1 MKTKEKITVGETLE
15 WLGKLEKLSTKPA
28 KILHIRNLLI
38 RELSLQKQEIV
49 EEIDKILRNIKR
61 FDDKEKGTDYFAGW
75 DSAIDTMSM
84 DLEEFKQT
92 LTK

>member
-49 EEIDKILRNIKR
+49 EEIEKEIQQIEKNEIDDIGLDEQSLCIIKNLRNYLY
-61 FDDKEKGTDYFAGW
+61 DKYGSKT
-75 DSAIDTMSM
+75 TN
-84 DLEEFKQT
+84 K
-92 LTK
+92 